1 MTDKTYDTLKMA
13 ALLIIPVGT
22 FLETLFQIW
31 GVPGAEQIQQ
41 TFIALD
47 VLAGAI
53 VSVAKMRYDKAAK

>member
-1 MTDKTYDTLKMA
+1 MA